1 MQRLPEPE
9 LMVDAAQCQAYASAN
24 FAASN
29 QMFVETVRGLIPA
42 TAVNVLDVGCG
53 PGDVMIRLVGQC
65 PSLEITAVDG
75 SLAMIQLATKAVE
88 NCGLSKTIKTLQ
100 GYVPGLELPPEHFD
114 VVLSKDFLHH
124 LPDPMAFWH
133 EVRRLIK
140 PRGLICVMDL
150 RRPDTAAAAQAIVDA
165 VAGQEA
171 EILRVDFYN
180 SLLAAFT
187 PAEIQEQLRSAG
199 LDLDVKILSDR
210 HLLIQGY
217 AP

>member
-9 LMVDAAQCQAYASAN
+9 LMIDATQCQAYASAN

-29 QMFVETVRGLIPA
+29 QMFVETVCGLIPA
-42 TAVNVLDVGCG
+42 TAVTVLDVGCG
-53 PGDVMIRLVGQC
+53 PGDVMIRLAGQC
-65 PSLEITAVDG
+65 PSLKITAVDG
-75 SLAMIQLATKAVE
+75 SLEMIQLAAKAVE
-88 NCGLSKTIKTLQ
+88 NCGLSKTIRTLQ
-100 GYVPGLELPPEHFD
+100 GYVPGLALPPEHFD

-124 LPDPMAFWH
+124 LPDPLVFWH
-133 EVRRLIK
+133 EVRRLTK
-140 PRGLICVMDL
+140 PGGLICVMDL

-187 PAEIQEQLRSAG
+187 PAEVQEQLMSAG
-199 LDLDVKILSDR
+199 LALDVTILSDR
-210 HLLIQGY
+210 HMLIQGH